1 MIKLKI
7 KKGDNVKVITG
18 DDKGKTGNVI
28 KVFPDIRKVLVKGI
42 NEKKKHQKPT
52 REKKGGIITIERP
65 IDISNVVKLS
75 DAKVE
80 KKIENKLE
88 PKKVEKK
95 IEEKKTAKAEKTK
108 TKSKKWN

>member
-18 DDKGKTGNVI
+18 DDKGKTGDVI
-28 KVFPDIRKVLVKGI
+28 KVFPDVRKILVKGI

-52 REKKGGIITIERP
+52 REQKGGIITVERP

-75 DAKVE
+75 DAKAE
-80 KKIENKLE
+80 
-88 PKKVEKK
+88 KKVEKK
-95 IEEKKTAKAEKTK
+95 TVVKKNEVKEELKKTK
-108 TKSKKWN
+108 TKAKK

>member
-28 KVFPDIRKVLVKGI
+28 KVFPDVRKLLVKGI

-52 REKKGGIITIERP
+52 RDKKGGIITIERP

-75 DAKVE
+75 EA
-80 KKIENKLE
+80 ILE
-88 PKKVEKK
+88 KKVEKK
-95 IEEKKTAKAEKTK
+95 VETKKVAKEEKPK
-108 TKSKKWN
+108 TKSKK

>member
-7 KKGDNVKVITG
+7 KKGDNVKIITG

-28 KVFPDIRKVLVKGI
+28 KVFPEVRKILVKGV

-52 REKKGGIITIERP
+52 KEKKGGIITIERP

-80 KKIENKLE
+80 KK
-88 PKKVEKK
+88 VEKK
-95 IEEKKTAKAEKTK
+95 EETKKTVKEVKSK
-108 TKSKKWN
+108 TKSKK

>member
-18 DDKGKTGNVI
+18 DDKGKTGDVI
-28 KVFPDIRKVLVKGI
+28 KVFPDVRKILVKGI

-52 REKKGGIITIERP
+52 REQKGGIITVERP

-75 DAKVE
+75 DAKAE
-80 KKIENKLE
+80 
-88 PKKVEKK
+88 KKVEKK
-95 IEEKKTAKAEKTK
+95 TVVKKDEVKEELKKTK
-108 TKSKKWN
+108 TKAKK

>member
-18 DDKGKTGNVI
+18 DDKGKTGDVI
-28 KVFPDIRKVLVKGI
+28 KVFPNIRKVLVKGI

-52 REKKGGIITIERP
+52 REQKGGIITVERP

-75 DAKVE
+75 DGKAE
-80 KKIENKLE
+80 
-88 PKKVEKK
+88 KKVEKK
-95 IEEKKTAKAEKTK
+95 TEVRKVEVKKEEKKPELKPTK
-108 TKSKKWN
+108 TKAKK

>member
-28 KVFPDIRKVLVKGI
+28 KVFPDVRKLLVKGI

-52 REKKGGIITIERP
+52 RDKKGGIITIERP

-75 DAKVE
+75 E
-80 KKIENKLE
+80 SKLE
-88 PKKVEKK
+88 KKVEKK
-95 IEEKKTAKAEKTK
+95 VETKKVAKEEKPK
-108 TKSKKWN
+108 TKSKK

>member
-18 DDKGKTGNVI
+18 DDKGKTGDVI
-28 KVFPDIRKVLVKGI
+28 KVFPNIRKVLVKGI

-52 REKKGGIITIERP
+52 REQKGGIITVERP
-65 IDISNVVKLS
+65 IHISNVVKLS

-80 KKIENKLE
+80 KK
-88 PKKVEKK
+88 VEKK
-95 IEEKKTAKAEKTK
+95 TEVRKVEVKKEEKKPEVKPTK
-108 TKSKKWN
+108 TKAKK

>member
-18 DDKGKTGNVI
+18 DDKGKTGDVI
-28 KVFPDIRKVLVKGI
+28 KVFPNIRKVLVKGI

-52 REKKGGIITIERP
+52 REQKGGIITVERP

-75 DAKVE
+75 DAKAE
-80 KKIENKLE
+80 
-88 PKKVEKK
+88 KKVEKK
-95 IEEKKTAKAEKTK
+95 TEVRKVDVKKEEKKPEVKPTK
-108 TKSKKWN
+108 TKAKK